1 MGYSPK
7 GRKESDMTEQ
17 HSTASSKFVCFGRM
31 FDWSEQ
37 FTDIKQK
44 MPLFDLTLICPYS
57 IPISVHM
64 TSLWEGHEQEIMLQ
78 KSK

>member
-17 HSTASSKFVCFGRM
+17 HSTASSKFVFFGRM
-31 FDWSEQ
+31 FDCYEQ
-37 FTDIKQK
+37 FTDIKQE
-44 MPLFDLTLICPYS
+44 MPLFDLTFICPYS